1 MQEVKIYV
9 SAAEAV
15 GVLRDYAN
23 AKNATAPALVR
34 GIETML
40 KLRLFS
46 AANDLTPYPIEQLSG
61 IAAWKFVMDADF
73 DASSNYKLQADNE
86 NITVASVTETVDGT
100 ENTYTEISIPL
111 KDTNTEE
118 LEEWLGTAKSK
129 NGLTAELVGYDGEG
143 VGVFVLQ
150 IENFGIRNRLTSAGD
165 PTPIEPEYLTEAQVR
180 ALIKEATSGGG
191 TGTGGVSAG
200 QAIAYSLIFG

>member
-15 GVLRDYAN
+15 GVIRDYAN
-23 AKNATAPALVR
+23 AKNASAPALVR

-46 AANDLTPYPIEQLSG
+46 AANDLTPYPLEQLSG

-73 DASSNYKLQADNE
+73 DAASNYKLQADHE
-86 NITVASVTETVDGT
+86 NITVDSITETVGGT
-100 ENTYTEISIPL
+100 ENIYTEVSIPL
-111 KDTNTEE
+111 KKTNTEE
-118 LEEWLGTAKSK
+118 LDEWLGTAKSK
-129 NGLTAELVGYDGEG
+129 NGLTAELVGFNTGGDA
-143 VGVFVLQ
+143 VFVLQ
-150 IENFGIRNRLTSAGD
+150 IENFSIRNRLTSAGD

-180 ALIKEATSGGG
+180 ALIN
-191 TGTGGVSAG
+191 SAV
-200 QAIAYSLIFG
+200 AAEIEELLNAEY